1 MLFTRLFVHL
11 HSHSSFWWHVDM
23 TTLLLVHVFHAK
35 QNVWQSSR
43 GSFSPSSSGH
53 KTGESS
59 VQRPSVFDATTA
71 TLNAFYE
78 KKSMK
83 RQNYR
88 VFSLTW
94 PASMQIYWTKESVC
108 IRKEFNSHRTRLG
121 HQHGR
126 RFIVLGHQHGRRDVM
141 WKHSIDE
148 GMWLVRGHA
157 PGVLSPLDTFR
168 QIFFKLF
175 DNRQKTYVL
184 RFHSNLSSGA
194 CLSALSISRI
204 FSRISRYLLIF
215 LWVVP
220 ANGCGTS

>member
-11 HSHSSFWWHVDM
+11 HSQSSFWWHVDM

-43 GSFSPSSSGH
+43 GSFSPPSSGH
-53 KTGESS
+53 KNGENS

-78 KKSMK
+78 KKSVK
-83 RQNYR
+83 RQNYWWR
-88 VFSLTW
+88 NVIGARSCTGCFKSTRYFS
-94 PASMQIYWTKESVC
+94 S
-108 IRKEFNSHRTRLG
+108 N
-121 HQHGR
+121 
-126 RFIVLGHQHGRRDVM
+126 
-141 WKHSIDE
+141 
-148 GMWLVRGHA
+148 
-157 PGVLSPLDTFR
+157 
-168 QIFFKLF
+168 IFQLF

>member
-1 MLFTRLFVHL
+1 MLFTRPFVHL
-11 HSHSSFWWHVDM
+11 HSHSSFWWHVAM
-23 TTLLLVHVFHAK
+23 TTLLPVLHTT

-53 KTGESS
+53 KNGENS

-71 TLNAFYE
+71 TLYAFYE
-78 KKSMK
+78 K
-83 RQNYR
+83 N
-88 VFSLTW
+88 LW
-94 PASMQIYWTKESVC
+94 
-108 IRKEFNSHRTRLG
+108 NNRT
-121 HQHGR
+121 
-126 RFIVLGHQHGRRDVM
+126 
-141 WKHSIDE
+141 IDE

-168 QIFFKLF
+168 QRFFKLF

-194 CLSALSISRI
+194 WLSALSISRI
-204 FSRISRYLLIF
+204 FSRISRYLFIF

>member
-23 TTLLLVHVFHAK
+23 TTLLPVHVLHAK

-43 GSFSPSSSGH
+43 GSFSPSSFGH
-53 KTGESS
+53 KNGESS
-59 VQRPSVFDATTA
+59 VLRPSVFDATTA

-78 KKSMK
+78 KNL
-83 RQNYR
+83 RNER
-88 VFSLTW
+88 N
-94 PASMQIYWTKESVC
+94 I
-108 IRKEFNSHRTRLG
+108 N
-121 HQHGR
+121 
-126 RFIVLGHQHGRRDVM
+126 
-141 WKHSIDE
+141 E

-184 RFHSNLSSGA
+184 RFHSNLSSAA

-204 FSRISRYLLIF
+204 FSRISRYLIIF